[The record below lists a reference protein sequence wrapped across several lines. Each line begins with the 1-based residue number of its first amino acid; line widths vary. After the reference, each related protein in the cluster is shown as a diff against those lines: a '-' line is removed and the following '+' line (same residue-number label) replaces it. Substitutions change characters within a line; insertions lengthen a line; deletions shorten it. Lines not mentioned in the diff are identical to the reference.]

1 MRKLKKAAKA
11 RGERLHHS
19 LAQDIGARILRGE
32 YAPGSLLP
40 NEAEWCDVYGVS
52 RTAVR
57 EAIKML
63 AAKGLIVSR
72 PKIGSRVR
80 PREVWN
86 LLDRDV
92 LAWYW
97 AASDQHH
104 FLSNVQQMR
113 EMLEPEVTALAA
125 LNHTPPQLAAIE
137 AAYVGM
143 VDSTNVAD
151 WNTHDVKFHLAIL
164 GAAGNELLVPLGF
177 MIESALSNM
186 FEFTASHNCPC
197 TRPSWWR
204 SGAAILRQ
212 RGARR
217 GPCWSTPA
225 ASSANR
231 ARPAIRRRRKAKTG
245 NGRPDQR
252 PILPAPA
259 GCDFDS
265 RL

>member
-80 PREVWN
+80 PRDVWN

-113 EMLEPEVTALAA
+113 EMLEPEVAALAA
-125 LNHTPPQLAAIE
+125 LNHTAPQLAAIE

-143 VDSTNVAD
+143 VDSTNVTD
-151 WNTHDVKFHLAIL
+151 WNVNDVKFHLAIL

-186 FEFTASHNCPC
+186 FEFTASHNEDMRKALPLA
-197 TRPSWWR
+197 RGYPDRR
-204 SGAAILRQ
+204 SGAA
-212 RGARR
+212 ARPR
-217 GPCWSTPA
+217 PAAPRARCWRTPA
-225 ASSANR
+225 ASSARR
-231 ARPAIRRRRKAKTG
+231 ASRATAAKPKGEGRKRSA
-245 NGRPDQR
+245 
-252 PILPAPA
+252 
-259 GCDFDS
+259 
-265 RL
+265 

>member
-1 MRKLKKAAKA
+1 MRKLKQAARA

-32 YAPGSLLP
+32 FVPGSLLP
-40 NEAEWCDVYGVS
+40 NEAKWCDSYGVS

-80 PREVWN
+80 PREAWN

-97 AASDQHH
+97 AASDRHH

-125 LNHTPPQLAAIE
+125 LNHTAPQLAAIE
-137 AAYVGM
+137 TAYRGM
-143 VDSTNVAD
+143 VAATTTRD
-151 WNTHDVKFHLAIL
+151 WNVNDVKFHLAVL

-177 MIESALSNM
+177 LIESALSNM
-186 FEFTASHNCPC
+186 FDYIATQKEELRAALPLHE
-197 TRPSWWR
+197 
-204 SGAAILRQ
+204 AILI
-212 RGARR
+212 
-217 GPCWSTPA
+217 
-225 ASSANR
+225 
-231 ARPAIRRRRKAKTG
+231 AIRRRSPVAARRAARVLLADTSSVIGKARRAGAKAKSEA
-245 NGRPDQR
+245 RR
-252 PILPAPA
+252 RSA
-259 GCDFDS
+259 
-265 RL
+265 

>member
-19 LAQDIGARILRGE
+19 LAQDIGARILRGD

-63 AAKGLIVSR
+63 AAKGLIISR

-80 PREVWN
+80 PRDAWN

-113 EMLEPEVTALAA
+113 EILEPEAAALAA
-125 LNHTPPQLAAIE
+125 LNHTDSQLAAIE
-137 AAYVGM
+137 SAYTGM
-143 VDSTNVAD
+143 VDSTNTAD
-151 WNTHDVKFHLAIL
+151 WNANDVKFHLAIL

-177 MIESALSNM
+177 LIESALGNM
-186 FEFTASHNCPC
+186 FEYTASHNEELRAALPLHE
-197 TRPSWWR
+197 
-204 SGAAILRQ
+204 AIL
-212 RGARR
+212 
-217 GPCWSTPA
+217 S
-225 ASSANR
+225 
-231 ARPAIRRRRKAKTG
+231 AIRRRSPTAARRAVRALLADTNTVISKPRRAGNTAK
-245 NGRPDQR
+245 
-252 PILPAPA
+252 
-259 GCDFDS
+259 S
-265 RL
+265 RQEIRRRSA

>member
-1 MRKLKKAAKA
+1 MRRLKKAAKA

-19 LAQDIGARILRGE
+19 LAQDIGARILRGD

-40 NEAEWCDVYGVS
+40 NEAEWCDTYGVS

-80 PREVWN
+80 PREAWN

-113 EMLEPEVTALAA
+113 EILEPEVAALAA
-125 LNHTPPQLAAIE
+125 LNHTDSQLAAIE
-137 AAYVGM
+137 SAYMGM
-143 VDSTNVAD
+143 VDSTNTAD
-151 WNTHDVKFHLAIL
+151 WNVNDVKFHLAIL
-164 GAAGNELLVPLGF
+164 GAAGNELLIPLGF
-177 MIESALSNM
+177 MIESALGNM
-186 FEFTASHNCPC
+186 FEYTASHNEELRAALPLHE
-197 TRPSWWR
+197 
-204 SGAAILRQ
+204 AILV
-212 RGARR
+212 
-217 GPCWSTPA
+217 
-225 ASSANR
+225 
-231 ARPAIRRRRKAKTG
+231 AIRRRNPTAARRAVRALLADTSAVIGKPRKSG
-245 NGRPDQR
+245 NAARARQEAR
-252 PILPAPA
+252 RRSA
-259 GCDFDS
+259 
-265 RL
+265 

>member
-1 MRKLKKAAKA
+1 M
-11 RGERLHHS
+11 
-19 LAQDIGARILRGE
+19 AQDIGARILRGE

-97 AASDQHH
+97 AASDQRH

-113 EMLEPEVTALAA
+113 EMLEPEVAALAA
-125 LNHTPPQLAAIE
+125 LNHSPSQLAAIE
-137 AAYVGM
+137 SAYEGM
-143 VDSTNVAD
+143 VEAANVTD
-151 WNTHDVKFHLAIL
+151 WNTNDVKFHLAVL

-177 MIESALSNM
+177 LIESALSNM
-186 FEFTASHNCPC
+186 FEFTASHNENVRKALPLHE
-197 TRPSWWR
+197 
-204 SGAAILRQ
+204 AILV
-212 RGARR
+212 
-217 GPCWSTPA
+217 
-225 ASSANR
+225 
-231 ARPAIRRRRKAKTG
+231 AIRRRSPAAARRAARALLADTSEVIGASRKARNAPKAKSE
-245 NGRPDQR
+245 GRKR
-252 PILPAPA
+252 SA
-259 GCDFDS
+259 
-265 RL
+265 

>member
-1 MRKLKKAAKA
+1 
-11 RGERLHHS
+11 
-19 LAQDIGARILRGE
+19 
-32 YAPGSLLP
+32 
-40 NEAEWCDVYGVS
+40 
-52 RTAVR
+52 
-57 EAIKML
+57 ML

-143 VDSTNVAD
+143 VDSINLAD

-186 FEFTASHNCPC
+186 FEFTASHNEDVRKALPLHE
-197 TRPSWWR
+197 
-204 SGAAILRQ
+204 AILV
-212 RGARR
+212 
-217 GPCWSTPA
+217 
-225 ASSANR
+225 
-231 ARPAIRRRRKAKTG
+231 AIRRRNPAAARRAARALLADTSGVIGESRKPRSASKAKSE
-245 NGRPDQR
+245 NRKR
-252 PILPAPA
+252 SA
-259 GCDFDS
+259 
-265 RL
+265 

>member
-19 LAQDIGARILRGE
+19 LAQDIGARILREE

-80 PREVWN
+80 PREAWN

-97 AASDQHH
+97 AASDQQH

-113 EMLEPEVTALAA
+113 EILEPEAAALAA
-125 LNHTPPQLAAIE
+125 VNHTASQLATIE
-137 AAYVGM
+137 AAYKGM
-143 VDSTNVAD
+143 VESTNIAD
-151 WNTHDVKFHLAIL
+151 WNTHDVRFHLAIL
-164 GAAGNELLVPLGF
+164 GAADNELLVPLGIL
-177 MIESALSNM
+177 IESALSNM
-186 FEFTASHNCPC
+186 FAFTASHNEDVRKALPLHE
-197 TRPSWWR
+197 
-204 SGAAILRQ
+204 AIL
-212 RGARR
+212 A
-217 GPCWSTPA
+217 
-225 ASSANR
+225 
-231 ARPAIRRRRKAKTG
+231 AIRRRSPAAARRAARVLLADTGRVIGRARKGRTAKSKRAARKRSASSPRSS
-245 NGRPDQR
+245 RPR
-252 PILPAPA
+252 
-259 GCDFDS
+259 
-265 RL
+265 RK

>member
-40 NEAEWCDVYGVS
+40 NEAEWCEVYGVS

-80 PREVWN
+80 PRDVWN

-113 EMLEPEVTALAA
+113 EMLEPEVAALAA
-125 LNHTPPQLAAIE
+125 VNHTDSQLAAIE
-137 AAYVGM
+137 AAYMGM
-143 VDSTNVAD
+143 VDSTTTAD
-151 WNTHDVKFHLAIL
+151 WNSNDVKFHLAVL

-177 MIESALSNM
+177 LIESALSNM
-186 FEFTASHNCPC
+186 FEYTASHNDEL
-197 TRPSWWR
+197 R
-204 SGAAILRQ
+204 AALPLHESILV
-212 RGARR
+212 
-217 GPCWSTPA
+217 
-225 ASSANR
+225 
-231 ARPAIRRRRKAKTG
+231 AIRRRAPAAARRAARALLADTSGVIGKGRKPNGPTKAKSS
-245 NGRPDQR
+245 GRRR
-252 PILPAPA
+252 PA
-259 GCDFDS
+259 
-265 RL
+265 

>member
-1 MRKLKKAAKA
+1 
-11 RGERLHHS
+11 

-113 EMLEPEVTALAA
+113 EMLEPEVAALAA

-137 AAYVGM
+137 GAYNGM

-151 WNTHDVKFHLAIL
+151 WNVHDVKFHLAIL

-186 FEFTASHNCPC
+186 FEFTASHNEDVRKALPLHE
-197 TRPSWWR
+197 
-204 SGAAILRQ
+204 AILV
-212 RGARR
+212 
-217 GPCWSTPA
+217 
-225 ASSANR
+225 
-231 ARPAIRRRRKAKTG
+231 AIRRRRPAAARRAARALLEDTSGVIGEPRKSRSAAKAKSG
-245 NGRPDQR
+245 NRKRP
-252 PILPAPA
+252 A
-259 GCDFDS
+259 
-265 RL
+265 

>member
-32 YAPGSLLP
+32 FAPGSLLP

-80 PREVWN
+80 PRDAWN

-113 EMLEPEVTALAA
+113 EMLEPEVAALAA
-125 LNHTPPQLAAIE
+125 VNHTDSQLAAIE
-137 AAYVGM
+137 AAYMGM
-143 VDSTNVAD
+143 VDSATTAD
-151 WNTHDVKFHLAIL
+151 WNANDVKFHLAVL
-164 GAAGNELLVPLGF
+164 GAAGNELLIPLGF

-186 FEFTASHNCPC
+186 FEYTAAHNDELRAALPLHE
-197 TRPSWWR
+197 
-204 SGAAILRQ
+204 AILL
-212 RGARR
+212 
-217 GPCWSTPA
+217 
-225 ASSANR
+225 
-231 ARPAIRRRRKAKTG
+231 AIRRRSPAAARRAARALLADTSGVIGKARRPNNKTKNDG
-245 NGRPDQR
+245 KKRS
-252 PILPAPA
+252 A
-259 GCDFDS
+259 
-265 RL
+265 

>member
-1 MRKLKKAAKA
+1 M
-11 RGERLHHS
+11 
-19 LAQDIGARILRGE
+19 AQDIGARILRGE

-125 LNHTPPQLAAIE
+125 LNHTDSQLAAIE
-137 AAYVGM
+137 SAYMGM
-143 VDSTNVAD
+143 VDSTNTTD
-151 WNTHDVKFHLAIL
+151 WNINDVKFHLAVL
-164 GAAGNELLVPLGF
+164 GAAGNELLIPLGF
-177 MIESALSNM
+177 LIESALSNM
-186 FEFTASHNCPC
+186 FEYTASHNEELRAALPLHE
-197 TRPSWWR
+197 
-204 SGAAILRQ
+204 AIL
-212 RGARR
+212 
-217 GPCWSTPA
+217 T
-225 ASSANR
+225 
-231 ARPAIRRRRKAKTG
+231 AIRRRSPVAARRAARALLADTSGVIGKARKPNNAAKAKS
-245 NGRPDQR
+245 NPRKR
-252 PILPAPA
+252 SA
-259 GCDFDS
+259 
-265 RL
+265 